1 MPTGAQLGGELPVV
15 SGITGTTRLA
25 TGGAYSQYVEP
36 VGYFGTSAMDNTG
49 AGYGASV
56 ATGST
61 MMGPAIQTI
70 WSKEILFQSMPVLR
84 FEQFAVKK
92 TELGTM
98 PGLSVNFMRYNN
110 LPIPA
115 GPLMEGVRMKT
126 HAITAN
132 QYAITVA
139 EQGFAVAVSELL
151 LNASFDDI
159 MASASRLLG
168 RNMALYMDNQARDT
182 LARASSVVLGYQ
194 KPGAINTGYGVYEP
208 GTPATTIAQ
217 VVASGTTAT
226 IADDYFLTPHAVKD
240 AVEVLSAKN
249 IPRLGETYVC
259 FIHPHQS
266 RRLRDTPEWI
276 EVTKYAAPG
285 NFMLG
290 EIGRLNDVVFIE
302 TTQISAPYSQVALD
316 AVDAYPAL
324 PGGAHTTANPAAVD
338 WRGNALGLNE
348 AQRAALAA
356 GTAGG
361 TLPAGAPHAGLT
373 SYDEL
378 ADAYAG
384 IDQDPTTAGST
395 ETQVPVDILPQYGRP
410 TPGWGEPWGPYTGAG
425 SGVFEA
431 IMLGD
436 NAFGHAI
443 SLPVELRDGG
453 VLDFGREHAL
463 AWYSIWGWGVVTD
476 SSVVKIITN

>member
-1 MPTGAQLGGELPVV
+1 MATGDQLGGQLPVV
-15 SGITGTTRLA
+15 SGITGTTRIA
-25 TGGAYSQYVEP
+25 TGGDFSQYSLP
-36 VGYFGTSAMDNTG
+36 VGYTGPATMDNTG
-49 AGYGASV
+49 VGYSTSV
-56 ATGST
+56 ASGTT

-98 PGLSVNFMRYNN
+98 PGLTVNFMRYNN

-115 GPLMEGVRMKT
+115 GPLVEGVRMKT

-132 QYAITVA
+132 QYSITVE

-151 LNASFDDI
+151 LNASFDDV

-168 RNMALYMDNQARDT
+168 RNMALYMDGQARST
-182 LARASSVVLGYQ
+182 LARSTSVVFGYK
-194 KPGAINTGYGVYEP
+194 KPTAITGGYGIYEG
-208 GTPATTIAQ
+208 GTPAANVAA
-217 VVASGTTAT
+217 VVASGATAT
-226 IADDYFLTPHAVKD
+226 LDDDFFFTPYAVKD
-240 AVEVLSAKN
+240 AVEVLASKN

-290 EIGRLNDVVFIE
+290 EIGRLDDVVFIE
-302 TTQISAPYSQVALD
+302 TTQVVAPTGFTPETDPWPQ
-316 AVDAYPAL
+316 L
-324 PGGAHTTANPAAVD
+324 PGAAVTTDVPASPD
-338 WRGNALGLNE
+338 WRGPNVGDV
-348 AQRAALAA
+348 
-356 GTAGG
+356 TD
-361 TLPAGAPHAGLT
+361 T
-373 SYDEL
+373 SNPFPN
-378 ADAYAG
+378 
-384 IDQDPTTAGST
+384 IDQDPLTAGIQTTAGAIA
-395 ETQVPVDILPQYGRP
+395 PVGGKLV
-410 TPGWGEPWGPYTGAG
+410 PGWGEPWGPY
-425 SGVFEA
+425 SGTNVGTYES

-463 AWYSIWGWGVVTD
+463 AWYSIWGWGVITD